1 MRNLEIQEMELV
13 SGGFEWEINLGGVVR
28 VRGDGSDI
36 AAGYDWAVGQMSD
49 FFTWWD
55 PAGYYSG
62 C

>member
-13 SGGFEWEINLGGVVR
+13 SGGFEWEINIGNVVR
-28 VRGDGSDI
+28 VSGDGDDL
-36 AAGYDWAVGQMSD
+36 ANAYDWAVDQMSD